1 MAMEERKC
9 QMSWSSKKSSRMQ
22 SRLCSRDSAGVFC
35 GGWGQASPEWPA
47 ATLPPCPTTLCH
59 LPAHLPGAEPLEEE
73 EEGEAPDHG
82 GADDA
87 EQGDELDALAAAE
100 LRERLGSAR
109 RQELAAGT
117 VLPVPDPSP
126 QAARLRGSA
135 PTFMMM

>member
-35 GGWGQASPEWPA
+35 RAQSQRHRACPW
-47 ATLPPCPTTLCH
+47 PPCPPRPLCH
-59 LPAHLPGAEPLEEE
+59 SPAHLPGAEPLEEE

-87 EQGDELDALAAAE
+87 EQGDELDALATAE
-100 LRERLGSAR
+100 LRERPGSACG
-109 RQELAAGT
+109 QELVAVPTPPLPCPA
-117 VLPVPDPSP
+117 LPVG
-126 QAARLRGSA
+126 AEG
-135 PTFMMM
+135 